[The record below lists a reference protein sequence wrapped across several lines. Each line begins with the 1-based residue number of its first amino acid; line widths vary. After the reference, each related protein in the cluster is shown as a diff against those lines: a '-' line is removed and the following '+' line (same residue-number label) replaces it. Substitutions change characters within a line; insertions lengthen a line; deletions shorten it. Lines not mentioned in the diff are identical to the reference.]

1 MFYNEY
7 LNNIIGGIN
16 MWQQNDLIMDDE
28 SKRLIS
34 FFKKLNVIFLILS
47 IITSLFVSYA
57 VSSTVQKNKD
67 LTEDFTYLYSEDEE
81 EEEDYYSETDKQ
93 SDYDGWTFFLTA
105 SFAIFASIF
114 NYNLILILLK
124 HFSNVAEMKEIKKLQ
139 HRRE

>member
-81 EEEDYYSETDKQ
+81 EDYYSETDKQ
-93 SDYDGWTFFLTA
+93 SDYDGWTFFLTT
-105 SFAIFASIF
+105 SFTIFASIF